1 MLAEFPVEYEIDAQ
15 DRLAR
20 VNTGWYD
27 EARTSFD
34 ARLQDPRLIGRGLW
48 DLIRESTTQQLY
60 EPLIARVRRHA
71 VRVDFAF
78 RCDTPDERRLLRM
91 RVVPKPNH
99 HVAFQVR
106 LLQSQFREPVE
117 LLRIDR
123 ASSDSF
129 IRMCGWC
136 KRLPIAGGF
145 WVEVEE
151 ALQSFGLFDADAL
164 PAISHGICPE
174 CREKVTRG
182 LLDDEWG
189 VDNVICGVL
198 PAA

>member
-1 MLAEFPVEYEIDAQ
+1 MLAEFPVEYEIDAH
-15 DRLAR
+15 DHIVR
-20 VNTGWYD
+20 VNAGWYD

-48 DLIRESTTQQLY
+48 DLIREPTTRQLY

-91 RVVPKPNH
+91 RVVPAQH
-99 HVAFQVR
+99 QHVAFQVR
-106 LLQSQFREPVE
+106 LLESQFRDPVE

-136 KRLPIAGGF
+136 KRLPIPGGF

-151 ALQSFGLFDADAL
+151 ALQAFALFDAELL

-182 LLDDEWG
+182 LVDDAWG
-189 VDNVICGVL
+189 TGNVVCGML